1 MGENRDT
8 VILNYFLSL
17 ASSFVY
23 MPFLKLRMQ
32 LLEKGHLYIIKIIL
46 YLYYKNIVKSVL
58 FITKMTDHC
67 SSTALSLLLYKVK
80 YINTKRNIFV
90 I

>member
-1 MGENRDT
+1 MLSFSVWWGFFGFFSPNEKMGENRDI

-32 LLEKGHLYIIKIIL
+32 LLEKGHLFIIKNIL
-46 YLYYKNIVKSVL
+46 Y
-58 FITKMTDHC
+58 FI
-67 SSTALSLLLYKVK
+67 L
-80 YINTKRNIFV
+80 
-90 I
+90 